1 MAVKRSRVEPDF
13 LDEMIA
19 ESSKGHPE
27 FPQLVEAAYRRR
39 KLLRA
44 LADERERAGIS
55 QTAVAARMK
64 TSQSAVARLEAG
76 EIDAKMSTVER
87 FAAAVGKR
95 VDWRVVK
102 AAPPRRAMTRGTRA
116 AAKKRRRVVDR
127 LAAYDAAK

>member
-13 LDEMIA
+13 LDEIIA

-44 LADERERAGIS
+44 LAGERERAGIS
-55 QTAVAARMK
+55 QTTVAARMR

-87 FAAAVGKR
+87 FAAAGGR
-95 VDWRVVK
+95 RGDWGGVR
-102 AAPPRRAMTRGTRA
+102 AASPPRPVTP
-116 AAKKRRRVVDR
+116 AAKLWPRTGRAGRTR
-127 LAAYDAAK
+127 

>member
-1 MAVKRSRVEPDF
+1 MLKRSRVEPDF
-13 LDEMIA
+13 LDEIIA

-44 LADERERAGIS
+44 LAGERERAGIS
-55 QTAVAARMK
+55 QTAVAARMR

-95 VDWRVVK
+95 VDWRLVK
-102 AAPPRRAMTRGTRA
+102 AAPPRRAMTRRAKA
-116 AAKKRRRVVDR
+116 AATKRRRVLKRV
-127 LAAYDAAK
+127 ATYDAAK

>member
-13 LDEMIA
+13 LDEIIA

-44 LADERERAGIS
+44 LAGERERAGIS

-95 VDWRVVK
+95 VDWRRVK
-102 AAPPRRAMTRGTRA
+102 APPARRAMPRGTRA
-116 AAKKRRRVVDR
+116 AAKKRGSVVDR

>member
-13 LDEMIA
+13 LDEIIA

-44 LADERERAGIS
+44 LAGERERAGIS
-55 QTAVAARMK
+55 QTAVAARMR

-87 FAAAVGKR
+87 FAAAVGRR
-95 VDWRVVK
+95 VDWRVVR
-102 AAPPRRAMTRGTRA
+102 AASPRRPIRRA
-116 AAKKRRRVVDR
+116 AKLWPRRGR
-127 LAAYDAAK
+127 AC

>member
-1 MAVKRSRVEPDF
+1 MVVKRSRVEPDF
-13 LDEMIA
+13 LDEIIA

-44 LADERERAGIS
+44 LAVERERAGIS
-55 QTAVAARMK
+55 QTTVAARMR

-102 AAPPRRAMTRGTRA
+102 APPARRAMTRGTRA

>member
-13 LDEMIA
+13 LDEIIA

-44 LADERERAGIS
+44 LAGERERAGVS
-55 QTAVAARMK
+55 QTAVAARMR

-76 EIDAKMSTVER
+76 EFDAKMSTVER
-87 FAAAVGKR
+87 FAAAVGRR

-102 AAPPRRAMTRGTRA
+102 AAPRRRAITRPA
-116 AAKKRRRVVDR
+116 NAVAKKRPRVLNRV
-127 LAAYDAAK
+127 ATHDAAK